1 MNENRIKEL
10 EKIIKEAQDEYY
22 NGENVTLSDEI
33 FDKYWNEL
41 TKLDPSN
48 PILHKIGEDSG
59 SAFKK
64 VKHKMH
70 MFSQEKAINPDEFL
84 DWVKKQSHNN
94 WIVEYKCDGSSIELQ
109 YENGVFKRAIT
120 RGNGEIGDDV
130 TDNIIKASGVVKTLK
145 DSSFSG
151 GVRGEVLLMHDT
163 FNKYFKDKANCRN
176 AANGIMKR
184 KNSEDADKLSIVVYD
199 ACNDDKSKNFIYEEE
214 KLDWLKDQG
223 FDVVYHESAALDPKY
238 IISLRDR
245 LSTDRFEEIP
255 YDIDGLVIKDNIVD
269 LKDCERDRPTKQIAF
284 KFILNEAQTTVR
296 GIDFSVAGKT
306 RTPVAICDPV
316 YLCGTTVTRANLCNL
331 GLIKESNLRIGSKVI
346 MVKRGEIIPKI
357 ERVIETPSD
366 CKEVNFP
373 TFCEFCGS
381 PLTIT
386 DTTIF
391 CPNLQC
397 PETQK
402 HRITTWAKVNKIYGL
417 GPQIVSL
424 LYDRKLVTRIFDLY
438 TSNANVESLSTVISP
453 KIATKLV
460 DQINK
465 TRELSL
471 AKFIAGFDLDGIGET
486 TVINI
491 CQVIPQIYDLDT
503 ILAMKVSH
511 LAEAPGF
518 GYKAATN
525 IVSELQTH
533 KDELIELST
542 AVKIKTKKMPD
553 YSSDK
558 KGVPHLYDCV
568 LAFTGP
574 LFTMSREEAVEKVR
588 ECGGRVVSNVTP
600 LVNYVVTNETES
612 SNKKFVTAKKLGIQI
627 INEEEFK
634 HLLEGTF

>member
-1 MNENRIKEL
+1 
-10 EKIIKEAQDEYY
+10 
-22 NGENVTLSDEI
+22 V
-33 FDKYWNEL
+33 
-41 TKLDPSN
+41 
-48 PILHKIGEDSG
+48 
-59 SAFKK
+59 
-64 VKHKMH
+64 
-70 MFSQEKAINPDEFL
+70 
-84 DWVKKQSHNN
+84 
-94 WIVEYKCDGSSIELQ
+94 
-109 YENGVFKRAIT
+109 
-120 RGNGEIGDDV
+120 
-130 TDNIIKASGVVKTLK
+130 
-145 DSSFSG
+145 
-151 GVRGEVLLMHDT
+151 
-163 FNKYFKDKANCRN
+163 
-176 AANGIMKR
+176 KR

-199 ACNDDKSKNFIYEEE
+199 ACNDDKSKNFVYEEE

-223 FDVVYHESAALDPKY
+223 FDVVYHERVTLDPKY
-238 IISLRDR
+238 IIALRDR

-424 LYDRKLVTRIFDLY
+424 LYDSKLVTRIFDLY
-438 TSNANVESLSTVISP
+438 TPNASVESLSTVISP
-453 KIATKLV
+453 KIAAKLV

-542 AVKIKTKKMPD
+542 AVKIKAKKMPD

-600 LVNYVVTNETES
+600 LVNYVVSNEKES
-612 SNKKFVTAKKLGIQI
+612 SNKKFITAKKLGIQI

>member
-1 MNENRIKEL
+1 MDENRIREL
-10 EKIIKEAQDEYY
+10 EKIIKEAQDAYY
-22 NGENVTLSDEI
+22 NGENAVMTDFAFDQCWDELSR
-33 FDKYWNEL
+33 
-41 TKLDPSN
+41 LDPNN
-48 PILHKIGEDSG
+48 PILHKVGEDSG

-84 DWVKKQSHNN
+84 DWVKKQNHND
-94 WIVEYKCDGSSIELQ
+94 WVIEYKCDGSSIELQ
-109 YENGVFKRAIT
+109 YENGIFKRAVT

-199 ACNDDKSKNFIYEEE
+199 ACNDDKSKNFTSEYD
-214 KLDWLKDQG
+214 KLEWLKVQG
-223 FDVVYHESAALDPKY
+223 FNVVHYEVSRDPKFV
-238 IISLRDR
+238 IALRDR

-255 YDIDGLVIKDNIVD
+255 YDIDGIVIKCDTVD
-269 LKDCERDRPTKQIAF
+269 LVDCERDRPTKQIAF

-331 GLIKESNLRIGSKVI
+331 GLIKESNLRIGSKVV

-366 CKEVNFP
+366 CKEVSFP

-386 DTTIF
+386 DTSIF

-402 HRITTWAKVNKIYGL
+402 HRIATWAKVNKIYGL

-424 LYDRKLVTRIFDLY
+424 LYDSKLVTKILDLY
-438 TSNANVESLSTVISP
+438 TPNASAESLSTVISP
-453 KIATKLV
+453 KIASKLV

-491 CQVIPQIYDLDT
+491 CQVIPQIYNLDT
-503 ILAMKVSH
+503 LLAMNVSH

-533 KDELIELST
+533 KDELLELST
-542 AVKIKTKKMPD
+542 VVKIKAKKMPD
-553 YSSDK
+553 YSGDK
-558 KGVPHLYDCV
+558 EGVPQLYDCV

-574 LFTMSREEAVEKVR
+574 LFTMSREDAIEKVR

-600 LVNYVVTNETES
+600 LVNYVVSNETES
-612 SNKKFVTAKKLGIQI
+612 SNKKFVTAKKLGIRI